1 MTELADVATSKWYQI
16 ANFQQ
21 IESPALL
28 VYPERVAENL
38 NRIIAI
44 ADDPSRLWLHIKTH
58 KMCEVI
64 RLAIDA
70 GVSKF
75 KAATIAEAELVAS
88 SGGSEVLLAYP
99 LVGPNTER
107 FAALV
112 AAFPQT
118 RFLTL
123 GDDAKSLRALS
134 ETLASRQVSHPIEV
148 LIDLDTGMHRSGVA
162 PGPQAVELYQLL
174 DELPFLSPGG
184 LHIYDGQFKERDFQQ
199 RCIAIEQSL
208 EPVNKLR
215 EDLAAEGLP
224 VPHIIAGGTPTFPV
238 HARNAEFECSP
249 GTCVFWDTG
258 YESKFPDLDF
268 LHAAVLLTRVISKPT
283 PERLCLDLG
292 YKAVA
297 SDNPDP
303 RVRLLDLPDAKAV
316 VHNEEHLTVE
326 SPQAANFSVGDVL
339 YGVPFHI
346 CPTTALHKEVVVV
359 ERGVAIGRWQVAAR
373 DRKLSF

>member
-1 MTELADVATSKWYQI
+1 MTELADAATRDWYRVT
-16 ANFQQ
+16 NVDQ

-28 VYPERVAENL
+28 VYPERIAENL
-38 NRIIAI
+38 RRIIAL
-44 ADDPSRLWLHIKTH
+44 AGDPDRLWLHIKTH
-58 KMCEVI
+58 KMSEVI

-70 GVSKF
+70 GITKF
-75 KAATIAEAELVAS
+75 KTATIAEAELVAS

-112 AAFPQT
+112 TAFPQT

-123 GDDAKSLRALS
+123 GDDADALRALS
-134 ETLASRQVSHPIEV
+134 ATLDNRQVAGPVEV
-148 LIDLDTGMHRSGVA
+148 LIDLDTGMHRSGIA
-162 PGPQAVELYQLL
+162 AGPKVVELYRLL
-174 DELPFLSPGG
+174 AELPVLAPGG

-199 RCIAIEQSL
+199 RCMAVENSL
-208 EPVNKLR
+208 EPVRMLR
-215 EDLAAEGLP
+215 EELAAAGLP

-238 HARNAEFECSP
+238 HARNEDFECSP

-283 PERLCLDLG
+283 ADRLCLDLG

-303 RVRLLDLPDAKAV
+303 RVRLLEMPEAKAV

-326 SPQAANFSVGDVL
+326 SPLAANFSVGDVL
-339 YGVPFHI
+339 YGVPYHI
-346 CPTTALHKEVVVV
+346 CPTTALHKEVVVIEGGMAV
-359 ERGVAIGRWQVAAR
+359 GRWQVVAR
-373 DRKLSF
+373 DRKLTH